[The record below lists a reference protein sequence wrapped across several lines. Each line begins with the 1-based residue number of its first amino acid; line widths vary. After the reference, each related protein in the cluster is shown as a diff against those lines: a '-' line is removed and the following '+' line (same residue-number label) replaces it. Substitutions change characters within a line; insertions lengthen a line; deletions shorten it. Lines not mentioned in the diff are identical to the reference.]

1 MSNELT
7 DDRWAALRRHTPA
20 RIGLPRAGL
29 AQATSA
35 QLAFQAAHALARD
48 AVHAALDVDALIAA
62 ITPARPVAR
71 VHSAAPDR
79 ATYLLR
85 PDLGRAL
92 ADAAPLAALPKGA
105 PIVHVVADGLSALA
119 VQRWAPDVLA
129 HLPPA
134 PLVVATQARV
144 ALGDAV
150 GEALDA
156 AIVVV
161 LIGERPGLSA
171 ADSLG
176 CYITFGPKRGRT
188 DAERNCLSNI
198 RAEGL
203 APAHA
208 ARKIAWLVQAMQER
222 RLSGVA
228 LKDESNL
235 LT

>member
-7 DDRWAALRRHTPA
+7 DDRWAALRRHTSA

-48 AVHAALDVDALIAA
+48 AVHTALDVEALIASVA
-62 ITPARPVAR
+62 PRPVAR

-92 ADAAPLAALPKGA
+92 SDAAPLTTLPKGA
-105 PIVHVVADGLSALA
+105 PVVHVVADGLSALA
-119 VQRWAPDVLA
+119 VQRWAPEVLA

-156 AIVVV
+156 GIVVV

-176 CYITFGPKRGRT
+176 CYITYAPRRGRS

-203 APAHA
+203 APADA
-208 ARKIAWLVQAMQER
+208 ARKITWLVQAMQVR

>member
-1 MSNELT
+1 MSSEPVP
-7 DDRWAALRRHTPA
+7 DRWAALRRHTPA
-20 RIGLPRAGL
+20 RIGLPRAGS
-29 AQATSA
+29 AQATVA

-48 AVHAALDVDALIAA
+48 AVHAALDVDALVAA
-62 ITPARPVAR
+62 MGDRPVAQVR
-71 VHSAAPDR
+71 SAAPDR

-85 PDLGRAL
+85 PDLGRTL
-92 ADAAPLAALPKGA
+92 SDVAPLAALPRGA
-105 PIVHVVADGLSALA
+105 PVVHVVADGLSALA
-119 VQRWAPDVLA
+119 VQRWAPAVLA

-150 GEALDA
+150 GQALEAG
-156 AIVVV
+156 IVVV

-176 CYITFGPKRGRT
+176 CYITHAPRIGRT

-198 RAEGL
+198 RDAGL
-203 APAHA
+203 APARA
-208 ARKIAWLVQAMQER
+208 ARKIAWLVQAMQAR
-222 RLSGVA
+222 RLSGVM

-235 LT
+235 LA